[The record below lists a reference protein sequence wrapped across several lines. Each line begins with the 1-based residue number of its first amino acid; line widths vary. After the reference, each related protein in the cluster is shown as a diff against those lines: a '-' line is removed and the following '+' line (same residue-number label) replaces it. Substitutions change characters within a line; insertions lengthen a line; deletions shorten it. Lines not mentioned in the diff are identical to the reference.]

1 MKKILLVL
9 AGSFLI
15 TSLNAQKI
23 GTSTR
28 VRTPNTITKSNK
40 AIFDGENLISNEKI
54 LIAGGDSVGSTL
66 SFGANESLNYGP
78 GAYKFDILGGNESGL
93 IFDHRNSVWGNIT
106 TLDLKSTGFESFFTV
121 SDQAWKTILA
131 LPKANSQLII
141 GESINFYSNSKLVV
155 HSGNSYF
162 DGNVGIGTETHI
174 DPVDNQEYKLSVDG
188 KIRAD
193 AIKVYTTWADY
204 VFENNYNLLSLEEV
218 DTFIKKN
225 GHLKDIPS
233 AAVVENNGIDL
244 GNMNKLLLQ
253 KIEELTLYLIDH
265 QNTIN
270 KLQEDIKTLKK
281 QVNEN

>member
-1 MKKILLVL
+1 MKKILLIL
-9 AGSFLI
+9 SSSFLI

-23 GTSTR
+23 RTSRGLLSPQT
-28 VRTPNTITKSNK
+28 VTTSNK
-40 AIFDGENLISNEKI
+40 AIFDGNNLVVNEKI
-54 LIAGGDSVGSTL
+54 LKVGGSLVGSTL
-66 SFGANESLNYGP
+66 SFGANEGSNNGSR
-78 GAYKFDILGGNESGL
+78 AYKFDILGENGSGL
-93 IFDHRNSVWGNIT
+93 IFDHSNSFGGNIT
-106 TLDLKSTGFESFFTV
+106 TLDLKSNQGGSFFTA
-121 SDQAWKTILA
+121 SDLAWKTILA
-131 LPKANSQLII
+131 LPKSNSQLII

-155 HSGNSYF
+155 RSGNSYF

-188 KIRAD
+188 KIRAH

-204 VFENNYNLLSLEEV
+204 VFENNYDLLSLEEV

-253 KIEELTLYLIDH
+253 KIEELTLYLIEH

-270 KLQEDIKTLKK
+270 ALKKDIKTLK
-281 QVNEN
+281 NR